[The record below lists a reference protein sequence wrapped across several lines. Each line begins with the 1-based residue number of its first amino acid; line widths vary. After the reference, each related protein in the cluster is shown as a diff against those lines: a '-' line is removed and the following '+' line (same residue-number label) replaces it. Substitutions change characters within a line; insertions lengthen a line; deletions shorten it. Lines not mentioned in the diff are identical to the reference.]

1 MAFTYSRLWSGPA
14 QAVIFDMAG
23 TVMDFGSR
31 APAGV
36 FVEVFAR
43 NGVELSIAEARGP
56 MGAEKRTHIAELLAL
71 PAVGARWA
79 QRYGAKPTDEDID
92 RLYAEFIPLQ
102 VASLP
107 AYAELVP
114 GMLDT
119 AAELRRRGLK
129 LAANSGYNREMLE
142 VCLAAAERQGV
153 RFDSAVAASD
163 VPRARPLPAMCLV
176 NAAQLAVA
184 SVAACVKVDD
194 TIPGIE
200 EGLAAGMWTIGL
212 SVSGN
217 EVGLSLEEWQALDPP
232 TQARLRARA
241 ADRLLRAGAHWVVD
255 SVADIMPCLDQID
268 RRLAAGER
276 P

>member
-1 MAFTYSRLWSGPA
+1 MAFTYSRRWSGPA

-56 MGAEKRTHIAELLAL
+56 MGAEMHTHIAELLAL

-79 QRYGAKPTDEDID
+79 QRYGAKPADEDID

-114 GMLDT
+114 GMPDT

-142 VCLAAAERQGV
+142 VCLAAAERQGL
-153 RFDSAVAASD
+153 RFDSAVAASVLRSSQAGTFSCRPGSAD
-163 VPRARPLPAMCLV
+163 IVNAGITRPAITHSIVTIKARPACSARRGSMLNHP
-176 NAAQLAVA
+176 
-184 SVAACVKVDD
+184 SVAA
-194 TIPGIE
+194 
-200 EGLAAGMWTIGL
+200 
-212 SVSGN
+212 
-217 EVGLSLEEWQALDPP
+217 
-232 TQARLRARA
+232 
-241 ADRLLRAGAHWVVD
+241 
-255 SVADIMPCLDQID
+255 
-268 RRLAAGER
+268 
-276 P
+276 